1 MEGSRDQIGCY
12 RDLKQASR
20 GEEQLKALK
29 VVWVVCSTWYAVCGM
44 RYAVCRRV
52 SARTVREGGV
62 EERRMDCCRWS
73 AVGSGQ

>member
-29 VVWVVCSTWYAVCGM
+29 VVWVVCSTRYAVCGM
-44 RYAVCRRV
+44 QASERKNCQ
-52 SARTVREGGV
+52 GG
-62 EERRMDCCRWS
+62 RC
-73 AVGSGQ
+73 

>member
-1 MEGSRDQIGCY
+1 MFVKVFVEGSRDQIGCY

-44 RYAVCRRV
+44 RYAG
-52 SARTVREGGV
+52 E
-62 EERRMDCCRWS
+62 
-73 AVGSGQ
+73 